1 VRSGPAHV
9 DTDRRLTPMD
19 AGFLMGLLIN
29 GLVIGVIYALVAI
42 GLSLIFGVLE
52 IVNFAH
58 GEFYMLGAIAA
69 YFLVANAGFGYWPT
83 VLVVTLVAVCL
94 GYVLFEALLGGLRG
108 ESFER
113 SILLTLGLSMVLQ
126 NGAVFLFTTT
136 PKMMTT
142 PLSYATLTLG
152 DLRISVVRLYALG
165 LGLAAFALLYVVLYR
180 TRIGKA
186 MRGVAQNRNAALM
199 VGIDPHVVA
208 RLAVA
213 IGIGLSGLAGAA
225 LAPVYAV
232 HPLMGFAFVF
242 KAFAIIIIGGLG
254 NVSGAALAAL
264 ALGVLETL
272 IGGFLPLVM
281 VDALA
286 FGAMILVLL
295 VKPHGLFG
303 RGVRV

>member
-1 VRSGPAHV
+1 
-9 DTDRRLTPMD
+9 MD
-19 AGFLMGLLIN
+19 LSVLVQLLLN
-29 GLVIGVIYALVAI
+29 GVVIGVIYALVAM

-58 GEFYMLGAIAA
+58 GEFYMLGAMLA
-69 YFLVANAGFGYWPT
+69 YFLSAGMGLGYWPT
-83 VLVVTLVAVCL
+83 VLMVTALAASL
-94 GYVLFEALLGGLRG
+94 GYVLYEALLVSLRG

-136 PKMMTT
+136 PRMM
-142 PLSYATLTLG
+142 LTGLTYRNVTVG
-152 DLRISVVRLYALG
+152 DVRVSVLRLFALG
-165 LGLAAFALLYVVLYR
+165 LGLTAFAALYLILYR
-180 TRIGKA
+180 TRVGKA
-186 MRGVAQNRNAALM
+186 MRGVAQNREAALM
-199 VGIDPHVVA
+199 VGIDPRAVS

-232 HPLMGFAFVF
+232 HPLMGFSFVF

-254 NVSGAALAAL
+254 HISGAAIAAV
-264 ALGVLETL
+264 ALGILESL
-272 IGGFLPLVM
+272 VGGVLPLVM

-286 FGAMILVLL
+286 FIAMIAILL
-295 VKPHGLFG
+295 FRPQGLFG

>member
-1 VRSGPAHV
+1 MVRGGGQPV
-9 DTDRRLTPMD
+9 DLNFY
-19 AGFLMGLLIN
+19 AQLLLN
-29 GLVIGVIYALVAI
+29 GIVIGVIYALIAM

-58 GEFYMLGAIAA
+58 GEFYMLGAMLA
-69 YFLVANAGFGYWPT
+69 YFLTVNAGIGYWPT
-83 VLVVTLVAVCL
+83 VLIVVAVAVCV
-94 GYVLFEALLGGLRG
+94 GYVLYEALLASMRG
-108 ESFER
+108 ANFER

-136 PKMMTT
+136 PKMVASS
-142 PLSYATLTLG
+142 LSYSNILLG
-152 DLRISVVRLYALG
+152 GLRLSLSRLYALG
-165 LGLAAFALLYVVLYR
+165 LGLAAFAALYLILYR
-180 TRIGKA
+180 TRTGKA
-186 MRGVAQNRNAALM
+186 MRGVAQSRDAALM
-199 VGIDPHVVA
+199 VGIDPRAVS

-232 HPLMGFAFVF
+232 HPLMGFSFVF

-254 NVSGAALAAL
+254 NVSGAAIAAVV
-264 ALGVLETL
+264 LGILESL

-281 VDALA
+281 VDALV
-286 FGAMILVLL
+286 FVSMIAVLL
-295 VKPHGLFG
+295 LRPQGLFG

>member
-1 VRSGPAHV
+1 
-9 DTDRRLTPMD
+9 MD
-19 AGFLMGLLIN
+19 LSFYIQLLLN
-29 GLVIGVIYALVAI
+29 GIVIGVIYALIAM

-58 GEFYMLGAIAA
+58 GEFYMLGAMLA
-69 YFLVANAGFGYWPT
+69 YFLTMNAGLGYWPT
-83 VLVVTLVAVCL
+83 ILIVTVVAMSL
-94 GYVLFEALLGGLRG
+94 GYVLYEALLVSLRG

-126 NGAVFLFTTT
+126 NGAIFLFTTT
-136 PKMMTT
+136 PKMVSSSLSYSNITAGGLRL
-142 PLSYATLTLG
+142 PLS
-152 DLRISVVRLYALG
+152 RLFALG
-165 LGLAAFALLYVVLYR
+165 LGLAAFGALYLILYY
-180 TRIGKA
+180 TRVGKA
-186 MRGVAQNRNAALM
+186 MRGVAQNRDAALM
-199 VGIDPHVVA
+199 VGIDPRAVS

-232 HPLMGFAFVF
+232 HPTMGFSFVF

-254 NVSGAALAAL
+254 SISGAAIAAV
-264 ALGVLETL
+264 ALGILESL
-272 IGGFLPLVM
+272 AGGFLPMVM

-286 FGAMILVLL
+286 FISMIAILL
-295 VKPHGLFG
+295 VRPQGLFG